1 MIKIKNKLVRNK
13 YKKDRGIALVI
24 AIASITL
31 LLSLSLSISNIV
43 LRQIRITNINNSS
56 KSVFFTADSA
66 AECARYFDT
75 KIIEDQDPD
84 SEDVLNEMYEVSL
97 FGINENNSFIPG
109 DGSDVVAQ
117 SDYMKSIIKC
127 GNSPIT
133 VIDKNTTD
141 INTTTS
147 FDVDY
152 GQNCAKVQVIKNEA
166 QTTIVSRGYNTT
178 MKEGGCDLSDIES
191 RRIVERGLTITY

>member
-1 MIKIKNKLVRNK
+1 MNKIKNNIFKNK
-13 YKKDRGIALVI
+13 YKKDKGIALVI

-56 KSVFFTADSA
+56 KGVFFTADSA

-75 KIIEDQDPD
+75 KLIQDPN
-84 SEDVLNEMYEVSL
+84 SEYVINKEYEGSI
-97 FGINENNSFIPG
+97 FGINGFNDYNP
-109 DGSDVVAQ
+109 SDPADLTTQ
-117 SDYMKSIIKC
+117 SDFMKLIIKC
-127 GNSPIT
+127 GDSPISG
-133 VIDKNTTD
+133 ISKNTTEV
-141 INTTTS
+141 NTVTF

-152 GQNCAKVQVIKNEA
+152 GQTCARVQVIKNEA

-178 MKEGGCDLSDIES
+178 MAEAGCDLSDIES

>member
-1 MIKIKNKLVRNK
+1 MNKIKNNIFKNK
-13 YKKDRGIALVI
+13 YKKDKGIALVI

-56 KSVFFTADSA
+56 KGVFFTADSA

-75 KIIEDQDPD
+75 KLIDDYDENF
-84 SEDVLNEMYEVSL
+84 VLNAEYENSI
-97 FGINENNSFIPG
+97 FGILDNLSEQDLKTFLKET
-109 DGSDVVAQ
+109 V
-117 SDYMKSIIKC
+117 KC
-127 GNSPIT
+127 GNSPISG
-133 VIDKNTTD
+133 ISKNTTEV
-141 INTTTS
+141 NTVTF

-152 GQNCAKVQVIKNEA
+152 GQTCARVQVIKNEA

-178 MKEGGCDLSDIES
+178 MAEAGCDLSDIES

>member
-1 MIKIKNKLVRNK
+1 MNKIKNNIFKNK
-13 YKKDRGIALVI
+13 YKKDKGIALVI

-56 KSVFFTADSA
+56 KGVFFTADSA
-66 AECARYFDT
+66 AECVRYFDT
-75 KIIEDQDPD
+75 KLITDPED
-84 SEDVLNEMYEVSL
+84 ENIVLNAEYEYSI
-97 FGINENNSFIPG
+97 FGILDNLSEQDLKTFLKET
-109 DGSDVVAQ
+109 V
-117 SDYMKSIIKC
+117 KC
-127 GNSPIT
+127 GNSPISG
-133 VIDKNTTD
+133 ISKNTTEV
-141 INTTTS
+141 NTVTF

-152 GQNCAKVQVIKNEA
+152 GQTCARVQVVKNEA

-178 MKEGGCDLSDIES
+178 MTEGGCDLSDIES